1 MMAKI
6 AAFAPTILLGALAVV
21 FLVAG
26 VINIRGRGTVQADF
40 ARWGFPAGFHLVC
53 GGLELVGAA
62 LLLVPSTAYWGL
74 ALLGTIMAG
83 AIFSLLRSR
92 EPFSHLAPALIIASL
107 VALAALV
114 VSTGSFWPFYHS

>member
-26 VINIRGRGTVQADF
+26 VINIGGRGTVKADF
-40 ARWGFPAGFHLVC
+40 ARWGFPAGFHRVC

-62 LLLVPSTAYWGL
+62 LLLLPSTSFWGL
-74 ALLGTIMAG
+74 ALLGAIMAG

-92 EPFSHLAPALIIASL
+92 EPMSHLAPAVIIA
-107 VALAALV
+107 ALLSFAALV
-114 VSTGSFWPFYHS
+114 LSTGIPATL

>member
-6 AAFAPTILLGALAVV
+6 AAFAPTVLLATLAVV

-26 VINIRGRGTVQADF
+26 LINISGRGTVRADF

-62 LLLVPSTAYWGL
+62 LLLVPSTTYWGL
-74 ALLGTIMAG
+74 ALLGAIMAG

-92 EPFSHLAPALIIASL
+92 EPVSHLAPAFAIAAL
-107 VALAALV
+107 LALAALV
-114 VSTGSFWPFYHS
+114 VSTGSFWPLYSS

>member
-6 AAFAPTILLGALAVV
+6 AAFAPTILLGALVVV

-26 VINIRGRGTVQADF
+26 VINIGGRGTVKADF
-40 ARWGFPAGFHLVC
+40 ARWGYPAGFHRVC

-62 LLLVPSTAYWGL
+62 LVLVPSTTYWGL
-74 ALLGTIMAG
+74 ALLGNIMAG

-92 EPFSHLAPALIIASL
+92 EPLSHLAPALIIASL
-107 VALAALV
+107 VGLAALV
-114 VSTGSFWPFYHS
+114 VLIGSFWPLYHS